1 MKINTVELTKITTNK
16 NQYPKDTKPEF
27 LLLGRSNVGKS
38 SFINTIVNR
47 KNYAKTSSTPG
58 KTKTLNFYLINDEF
72 YLVDAPGYGFAKVS
86 EKEKIRFGKMIEEY
100 INSRKNFKAVFL
112 LIDFRHLPTED
123 DKLMYDYLKYYNLDV
138 ILVAT
143 KKDKVKRNDYIKNEK
158 LIKNK
163 LEMSSDDLFI
173 PFSSLTRD
181 GKEEVLMAI
190 KKYL

>member
-143 KKDKVKRNDYIKNEK
+143 KKDKVKRSDYIKNEK

>member
-86 EKEKIRFGKMIEEY
+86 EK
-100 INSRKNFKAVFL
+100 
-112 LIDFRHLPTED
+112 
-123 DKLMYDYLKYYNLDV
+123 
-138 ILVAT
+138 
-143 KKDKVKRNDYIKNEK
+143 
-158 LIKNK
+158 KNK
-163 LEMSSDDLFI
+163 IWKND
-173 PFSSLTRD
+173 
-181 GKEEVLMAI
+181 
-190 KKYL
+190 